1 MLLSGWISVATK
13 RPLWVADPLPFMK
26 VRLQY
31 LPAVPRK
38 IVNGKVGCAPLFPVE
53 DIQVILG
60 CAPQEI
66 VQRIG
71 MSFEYAEGGWGI
83 LRAMHN
89 GVITG

>member
-1 MLLSGWISVATK
+1 
-13 RPLWVADPLPFMK
+13 
-26 VRLQY
+26 
-31 LPAVPRK
+31 
-38 IVNGKVGCAPLFPVE
+38 VNGKVGCAPLFPVE

-83 LRAMHN
+83 LRAMDN